1 MIAALPKRLM
11 KLFWWLAGII
21 AVITIFGFFILPPL
35 AKGKIEARLSTELHR
50 NVSIEKLGINP
61 YAMSLTVNGFV
72 INERDGTETAA
83 SFEALYVNVSLA
95 TLFRRAPVLDE
106 IRLVKPY
113 LRIVRNTDKTYNWQ
127 DLIEALMAQPKTSEP
142 PPKFSLNNISIV
154 NGSIEFDD
162 RPEDSMHAVTD
173 IRVSLPFISSLAYAT
188 DITVL
193 PELSAR
199 VNGSPVGL
207 KGETK
212 PFKETHETALRIDID
227 QLHLPKYLDYAP
239 VPLRF
244 RLPAGQLDTR
254 LTLSLRALGSGLQTL
269 TLTGQV
275 NLAQLVLQ
283 HADGSPL
290 LSCAALGI
298 DLETLDLVGRR
309 AAVKTVRIEAP
320 AAHLERL
327 QNGSL
332 KVMASLPPSTVEPS
346 PAKLQDAP
354 RLGTKKPFVFSVDEI
369 ALGDGKLHLQDDAP
383 ARPFK
388 ADIEHLQLAIKR
400 LGNAPD
406 AQAEVSLSFDT
417 DAKGRMAHTGTLRL
431 TPLAAEGKVNVTGFR
446 LDRLYPYYESAVT
459 LEVADG
465 VLDLSTAYVL
475 KQDGDTLNATL
486 SGLSADLKS
495 LRLHYPG
502 DPEPLWRVP
511 LVELKDV
518 SVDIAKRLVTVG
530 LGATHDAVG
539 HVRRDRDGSTHYGRL
554 LKRVDAA
561 LTPGR
566 LQTSDAPST
575 EPEWRIDAKRL
586 TLSNLSATIDDH
598 IPPQPVVTQIEQLS
612 AEIENVSN
620 VPGSQANTS
629 FQATVNQKGSVML
642 GGPLSTAPLSGRLQV
657 EVKNLE
663 LAPFQPYIDDQVNV
677 TLRGGA
683 ATAQGDLAVD
693 APPDKPLQLAYKGMM
708 NVTNFA
714 SIDKPTSQDLLKW
727 RSLFLGGIDF
737 RLEPLTFSVNEVTL
751 SDFYSRLIIHEDATL
766 NLQKLAMKAA
776 SAASAEQP
784 PRGKDA
790 PDARPAEAQLAKP
803 AQPATAPAGASPLPS
818 NVRIGKITLQGGNL
832 NFSDFFIKPNYSA
845 NLTGIGGT
853 VTEMAP
859 DKTGNV
865 ELRGRIDNTA
875 PVDIVGH
882 VNPLAADLFLDITAS
897 AKDIEL
903 RPLSPYA
910 IKYAGYGIEQGKLSV
925 NVKYFVEHRKLT
937 AENNIYLDQL
947 TFGEKVESPTATELP
962 VLLAVSLLKD
972 RNGVID
978 VNLPISG
985 SLDDPQFSLGRII
998 VRVLVNVIVKAA
1010 TAPFALLARAFG
1022 GEEQPSYIEFAAG
1035 SAALAAEAKQQLDTL
1050 SKALNERP
1058 GLQLDIAGRID
1069 PDADREGLRRASL
1082 ERKVKAQKLKQLAR
1096 QGKTSDSVDEANVQ
1110 PDEYPALLKAAYGE
1124 EKFPKPRNVIGLAKD
1139 LPVPEMEHLMLTN
1152 TQVTEEDLHVLANQR
1167 AQVTR
1172 DYLIETGKVHAD
1184 RVFPIAPKLTTEE
1197 MQDKGKAS
1205 RAEFSLK

>member
-1 MIAALPKRLM
+1 MIAALPKRLV
-11 KLFWWLAGII
+11 KLFCWLAGIV
-21 AVITIFGFFILPPL
+21 AVITVFGFFILPPL
-35 AKGKIEARLSTELHR
+35 ARGKIEKRLSGALHR
-50 NVSIEKLGINP
+50 NVSIAKLGINP

-72 INERDGTETAA
+72 VKERDGTETAA
-83 SFEALYVNVSLA
+83 SFEEIYVNVSLA
-95 TLFRRAPVLDE
+95 TLLRRAPVLDE

-127 DLIEALMAQPKTSEP
+127 DLLEAFMAKPKTDMP

-154 NGSIEFDD
+154 DGSIEFDD
-162 RPEDSMHAVTD
+162 RPEDAKHTVTD
-173 IRVSLPFISSLAYAT
+173 IRVRLPFISSLAYAT
-188 DITVL
+188 DLTVR

-227 QLHLPKYLDYAP
+227 QLHLPKYLDYSP

-244 RLPAGQLDTR
+244 RLPSGQLATR
-254 LTLSLRALGSGLQTL
+254 LTLTLRTLGRGLRTL

-275 NLAQLVLQ
+275 NLEHLVLQ

-298 DLETLDLVGRR
+298 DLETLDLVSRR
-309 AAVKTVRIEAP
+309 AAVKTIRIEAP
-320 AAHLERL
+320 EAHIERL

-332 KVMASLPPSTVEPS
+332 KVLASLPPSTGEPA
-346 PAKLQDAP
+346 PAKPKDAP
-354 RLGTKKPFVFSVDEI
+354 PPGTAKPFVFSVDEI
-369 ALGDGKLHLQDDAP
+369 ALVDGTLHLQDDAP

-388 ADIEHLQLAIKR
+388 ADIENIQLAIKR
-400 LGNAPD
+400 LGNAPE
-406 AQAEVSLSFDT
+406 AQAEVSLRFDT
-417 DAKGRMAHTGTLRL
+417 DAKGHMTHTGTLRL

-446 LDRLYPYYESAVT
+446 LDRLYPYYESAVN

-465 VLDLSTAYVL
+465 ALDLSTAYAL
-475 KQDGDTLNATL
+475 KQEGDTLHATL

-502 DPEPLWRVP
+502 DQEPLWRVP
-511 LVELKDV
+511 LMELRDV
-518 SVDIAKRLVTVG
+518 NVDIARRLVTVG
-530 LGATHDAVG
+530 LWATHDAVG

-554 LKRVDAA
+554 IKRIDAA
-561 LTPGR
+561 PTPGR
-566 LQTSDAPST
+566 PQTSDAPST
-575 EPEWRIDAKRL
+575 EPEWRIDAKRF

-598 IPPQPVVTQIEQLS
+598 VPPNPVVTRIEQLS
-612 AEIENVSN
+612 AEIENFSN
-620 VPGSQANTS
+620 APGSQVHTS
-629 FQATVNQKGSVML
+629 FQATVNQQGSVTL

-657 EVKNLE
+657 EVKDLG
-663 LAPFQPYIDDQVNV
+663 LAPFQPYIDDKVNV

-683 ATAQGDLAVD
+683 ASARGNLVVD
-693 APPDKPLQLAYKGMM
+693 APQGKPLQLAYTGML

-737 RLEPLTFSVNEVTL
+737 HLEPLTFSVNEVAL

-766 NLQKLAMKAA
+766 NLQKLTVKAA
-776 SAASAEQP
+776 GTAPTEQQP
-784 PRGKDA
+784 GGKDA
-790 PDARPAEAQLAKP
+790 PDARSAM
-803 AQPATAPAGASPLPS
+803 APAGASLLPP

-845 NLTGIGGT
+845 KLTGVGGT

-859 DKTGNV
+859 DKTGKV
-865 ELRGRIDNTA
+865 ELHGRIDNTA
-875 PVDIVGH
+875 PVEIVGR
-882 VNPLAADLFLDITAS
+882 VNPLATDLFLDITAS

-903 RPLSPYA
+903 PPLSPYS

-925 NVKYFVEHRKLT
+925 NVKYFVEHRQLT

-947 TFGEKVESPTATELP
+947 TFGDKVESPTATELP

-972 RNGVID
+972 RNGVVN

-998 VRVLVNVIVKAA
+998 IRVLVSVIVKAA

-1022 GEEQPSYIEFAAG
+1022 GDEQPAYVEFAAG
-1035 SAALAAEAKQQLDTL
+1035 SAALAAEAKKQLDTL

-1058 GLQLDIAGRID
+1058 SLKLDIAGRVD
-1069 PDADREGLRRASL
+1069 PDADREGLKRASL
-1082 ERKVKAQKLKQLAR
+1082 ERKVKAQKLKQLTR
-1096 QGKTSDSVDEANVQ
+1096 QGKTFDSVDEVTVQ
-1110 PDEYPALLKAAYGE
+1110 PDEYPALLKAAYGA

-1139 LPVPEMEHLMLTN
+1139 LPVSEMENLMLTN
-1152 TQVTEEDLHVLANQR
+1152 AQVAEEDLHVLANQR

-1172 DYLIETGKVHAD
+1172 DYLIETGKVPAD
-1184 RVFPIAPKLTTEE
+1184 RVFLMAPKLAAEE
-1197 MQDKGKAS
+1197 MQDQGKAS